1 MQAIGIA
8 TALLASALFN
18 VGIVL
23 QAIDARVAPK
33 QLGLRVALL
42 TRLLRRPLW
51 VLGLV
56 LSLVGV
62 LPQAVA
68 YSKAAF
74 VVVQPLLI
82 VGLLLV
88 LALGVHVLH
97 EHVGPHEITGTA
109 AIIAGVALV
118 AWGAPAH
125 SEVHRGPAAVLGVF
139 AGLSILG
146 LLPFP
151 LRGTRFDTGML
162 ATLATG
168 CGLGAT
174 NVGTKLLGDNF
185 NEGHYLR
192 AVCWACLSL
201 AVGIAATIVNMSAF
215 QRRPATMVVP
225 VSTALQTFL
234 PIVVE
239 PLFLREDWS
248 SVGNDGIPLLAGL
261 VLALAGTWLIAA
273 SSAVADV
280 VGLPARRTAN
290 TTSRAMAAHP
300 VVLDPPPTTR

>member
-1 MQAIGIA
+1 MEWVGLAA
-8 TALLASALFN
+8 ALLASVLFN
-18 VGIVL
+18 IGIVL

-33 QLGLRVALL
+33 ELGLKVALL
-42 TRLLRRPLW
+42 VRLAQRPLW
-51 VLGLV
+51 MLGLV
-56 LSLVGV
+56 LGLVGV
-62 LPQAVA
+62 LPQTFA
-68 YSKAAF
+68 YSKAPF
-74 VVVQPLLI
+74 VVVQPALT

-97 EHVGPHEITGTA
+97 EHVGAYEIAGTV

-125 SEVHRGPAAVLGVF
+125 TELHRGPAAVLSVFVGLSLAGVF
-139 AGLSILG
+139 
-146 LLPFP
+146 PFAI
-151 LRGTRFDTGML
+151 RGTWLDTGIL

-168 CGLGAT
+168 CGLAAT

-192 AVCWACLSL
+192 AACWGCLSL
-201 AVGIAATIVNMSAF
+201 AIGIAATIVNMSAF

-234 PIVVE
+234 PIVLE

-248 SVGNDGIPLLAGL
+248 SVGNDGVPLIIGLLLAF
-261 VLALAGTWLIAA
+261 LATGLIAGSPA
-273 SSAVADV
+273 VSQVVSA
-280 VGLPARRTAN
+280 AN
-290 TTSRAMAAHP
+290 G
-300 VVLDPPPTTR
+300 